1 MEHDLPI
8 GLAPNIHVSL
18 VMLPEEGRYLV
29 DDPARYR
36 SREFKLTV
44 KKKLYRAKFLMAQK
58 RLRAERFAE
67 QAERYPAAVC
77 S

>member
-29 DDPARYR
+29 DDPSKYR
-36 SREFKLTV
+36 SKEFKLTV
-44 KKKLYRAKFLMAQK
+44 KRKLYRTKFLTAQK
-58 RLRAERFAE
+58 RLRDKRFAE
-67 QAERYPAAVC
+67 QAERYPTAVC